1 MPDSFLAFDE
11 ANSYLDK
18 QQRSLDYLDR
28 IQKLSVITKT
38 SIDLK
43 STNGYNRAE
52 YINKLNHLSKLPTT
66 SIVFTKSALK
76 EHVGKPISVAEF
88 KGLAD
93 ELNSD
98 DDSMQVEVGGVL
110 MIVDQQSP
118 AEAMHKLIQQ
128 FRDQGTAMN
137 GAWKVPI
144 VASENVKF
152 VNMNIDMGESN
163 DAMGDQEEDLYE
175 QVKKLTND
183 PEYERQIDNRIEKAY
198 ANKLCSGAVD
208 DDENDLDSNNIW
220 KSEDFTIYPDTMDDR
235 NREIEQA
242 KKLIDEIVHS
252 NTARFV
258 TTKEEKDEE

>member
-1 MPDSFLAFDE
+1 M
-11 ANSYLDK
+11 
-18 QQRSLDYLDR
+18 
-28 IQKLSVITKT
+28 ITKN
-38 SIDLK
+38 SIDIK
-43 STNGYNRAE
+43 NTNGYNRAV

-66 SIVFTKSALK
+66 SIALTKLALK

-88 KGLAD
+88 KDLAD

-98 DDSMQVEVGGVL
+98 DDSMQVEAGGIL

-128 FRDQGTAMN
+128 FRDQGNAMN

-175 QVKKLTND
+175 QVKKVTND
-183 PEYERQIDNRIEKAY
+183 PEYERKLDARIEEAY
-198 ANKLCSGAVD
+198 ANKMRSDKFLREEG
-208 DDENDLDSNNIW
+208 
-220 KSEDFTIYPDTMDDR
+220 FTVYPELMDGR

-258 TTKEEKDEE
+258 ATKEEKDEE